1 MSADDWAKE
10 PEIAEVA
17 FDTAIADIDL
27 TGTDPRLKEL
37 LRLAGLVPATAFDG
51 AQTMRRVANE
61 ALRKKTGIPVET
73 ITKLIR
79 EDLDRDGSLT
89 SSTAQAL
96 TGVGSA
102 ANALINGVIGGD
114 LDSALLSIGQNT
126 MRNAMLSIDP
136 QTASVMTGL
145 MGGGIMGAV
154 DSAVAIGLDQLP
166 PEVNRYVS
174 PVVGIAKNL
183 LTSAYPNSLG
193 NILNSASGGGLLAA
207 VNGTINS
214 AIGNNVVT
222 PQLLS
227 TLATGLSSGSLGE
240 IPKLFGSMGNL
251 DQISKLPAPANAI
264 PTLATTALGV
274 SGLASVAQDLLGKGG
289 IGLNNLDKV
298 IGGGFSAAK
307 TIISGVKGLTG
318 LFGSSGSLGC
328 PCDPKC
334 RKTEHGKDSDGN
346 NLAEKCGCMTSNN
359 ANCYAAEGNPLKNNS
374 GPIAEDRGL
383 SFTGIGEE
391 LLPGNIRNLSAS
403 IREIPRVGEMA
414 EKYFASRYADQVEKE
429 IEAACSFEAL
439 EKSLKVADNNITRI
453 ESIEKKLIDGFY
465 RFLRAIAYEEE
476 NEKEFAILPL
486 LIRDVRENSQAI
498 RDIYKFTKRLDQV
511 KDGPRVGVNVTTPIS
526 LAFRNI
532 PDLAR
537 LLRVN
542 KELAKDIINGA
553 VKPAYEEWKT
563 LDPGLNLDTTLGV
576 YDDTIPDPFDQE
588 RTLFDRDRILSISL
602 ESKLGDNSPPVENTV
617 LDSTLSPE
625 QLGRLKSV
633 SSRGITDGPLSSNLN
648 RDILSSD
655 LGGRE
660 INEGTPLVTSPSGGE
675 SSLYDDIVN
684 RRGQTDCE

>member
-1 MSADDWAKE
+1 
-10 PEIAEVA
+10 
-17 FDTAIADIDL
+17 
-27 TGTDPRLKEL
+27 
-37 LRLAGLVPATAFDG
+37 
-51 AQTMRRVANE
+51 
-61 ALRKKTGIPVET
+61 
-73 ITKLIR
+73 
-79 EDLDRDGSLT
+79 
-89 SSTAQAL
+89 
-96 TGVGSA
+96 
-102 ANALINGVIGGD
+102 
-114 LDSALLSIGQNT
+114 
-126 MRNAMLSIDP
+126 
-136 QTASVMTGL
+136 
-145 MGGGIMGAV
+145 MGAV

-166 PEVNRYVS
+166 PEVNKYVS
-174 PVVGIAKNL
+174 PVVGIAKDL
-183 LTSAYPNSLG
+183 LTSAYPSSLG

-346 NLAEKCGCMTSNN
+346 NLVEKCGSMTSNN
-359 ANCYAAEGNPLKNNS
+359 ANSYAAKGNPLENNS
-374 GPIAEDRGL
+374 GPIAEEQGL
-383 SFTGIGEE
+383 SFTSVGEE

-403 IREIPRVGEMA
+403 IREISRVGEMA

-429 IEAACSFEAL
+429 IEAACSFEAV

-563 LDPGLNLDTTLGV
+563 LDPGFNLDTTLGV

-602 ESKLGDNSPPVENTV
+602 ESKLGENSPPVENTV

-633 SSRGITDGPLSSNLN
+633 SSRGITDN
-648 RDILSSD
+648 
-655 LGGRE
+655 LGG
-660 INEGTPLVTSPSGGE
+660 TPSVTSPSGGE
-675 SSLYDDIVN
+675 SSLYNDIVN